1 MRKVIIYYFSNN
13 RLAAPKVDN
22 EFCKVRWHEMSA
34 SEVFDLHRA
43 VYSFK
48 SIMTS
53 FKGEQV
59 KLLEVARSSD
69 SSQQQFIAGHIKFL
83 WKSKK
88 ILVGCSDGRAI
99 EVGKLS
105 LSKKTMSAK
114 DFNNGF
120 LSKISDD
127 EKKFE

>member
-1 MRKVIIYYFSNN
+1 
-13 RLAAPKVDN
+13 
-22 EFCKVRWHEMSA
+22 MSSA
-34 SEVFDLHRA
+34 EVFDLHRA

-59 KLLEVARSSD
+59 KLLEVTRSSD
-69 SSQQQFIAGHIKFL
+69 ISHHAAGHIKFL
-83 WKSKK
+83 WNSKK
-88 ILVGCSDGRAI
+88 ILIGCSDRKAI

-127 EKKFE
+127 EKRFE